1 MYIHNPK
8 FAANSQA
15 GIINGGTFLN
25 LSSGYQDEI
34 NKKRKSPNGEQDV
47 EVKRG
52 KSEQARNDDDSIS
65 SDIGDENSIGDFP
78 PKSTMGTENLLFTP
92 HKQSV
97 EDDMVKRFIN
107 DLPLI
112 CAFGMSSEQL
122 ELAVGPKLAQQ
133 TISVRSQNPSSWT
146 PATVKYL
153 NDVFSKNTGQH
164 FESAIQSSIDDDD
177 DGHFR
182 LYCKKILVDFYHL
195 VDCNPTMS
203 RDVSERKFIVYNIA
217 SLFKFYE
224 TTFGTVAFE
233 WIETHARAAKISKSA
248 TISEIIKVDAKG
260 IRLSDNEEIW
270 HLEVAGPPSN
280 PTSRHSIGDTKK
292 ILRTDIF
299 KLVSILRNHLDCK
312 IELATRI
319 KVFSSLVIGKWQFCA
334 VIMAANTG
342 YSEILNH
349 SLFSDDRLT
358 LYAMNM
364 LEDGRFFATELATTT
379 MPFTF
384 SGRTKYKTVLRLMGI
399 FHFPKYSRSCL
410 PMQDELITQ
419 AAVLEEID
427 CEVLR
432 PEGKTVRDVLR
443 LPEELMLQT

>member
-1 MYIHNPK
+1 MHIHNPK
-8 FAANSQA
+8 FTANSQA

-78 PKSTMGTENLLFTP
+78 PKSAMGTENLLFTP

-177 DGHFR
+177 DDGHFR

-248 TISEIIKVDAKG
+248 TISGIIK
-260 IRLSDNEEIW
+260 
-270 HLEVAGPPSN
+270 
-280 PTSRHSIGDTKK
+280 
-292 ILRTDIF
+292 
-299 KLVSILRNHLDCK
+299 
-312 IELATRI
+312 
-319 KVFSSLVIGKWQFCA
+319 
-334 VIMAANTG
+334 
-342 YSEILNH
+342 
-349 SLFSDDRLT
+349 
-358 LYAMNM
+358 
-364 LEDGRFFATELATTT
+364 
-379 MPFTF
+379 
-384 SGRTKYKTVLRLMGI
+384 
-399 FHFPKYSRSCL
+399 
-410 PMQDELITQ
+410 
-419 AAVLEEID
+419 
-427 CEVLR
+427 
-432 PEGKTVRDVLR
+432 
-443 LPEELMLQT
+443 

>member
-1 MYIHNPK
+1 
-8 FAANSQA
+8 
-15 GIINGGTFLN
+15 
-25 LSSGYQDEI
+25 
-34 NKKRKSPNGEQDV
+34 
-47 EVKRG
+47 
-52 KSEQARNDDDSIS
+52 
-65 SDIGDENSIGDFP
+65 
-78 PKSTMGTENLLFTP
+78 MGTENLLFTP

-319 KVFSSLVIGKWQFCA
+319 KVFSSLVI
-334 VIMAANTG
+334 
-342 YSEILNH
+342 
-349 SLFSDDRLT
+349 DDRLT

-399 FHFPKYSRSCL
+399 FH
-410 PMQDELITQ
+410 DELITQ